1 MAILIPSLSTCVSR
15 MTSGERRF
23 GTRLEEKLENDYLC
37 WYDVSIGERNQHPDF
52 IVFHPSRGLL
62 VLEVKDWRVGTLRS
76 MTKQH
81 ALINTDAGTKEVMNP
96 LEQARQYL
104 YAVTNK
110 LERDPLL
117 VWPSGSLKGKFF
129 FPYGIGV
136 VLSNISRKQF
146 DEGDLGAVLPAHLV
160 ICQDDMLES
169 VDAEAFQARLWGM
182 FPVKFKMKLSM
193 PQIDRVRWHIFPEVR
208 LGAQAGLFD
217 EADQT
222 TTEIPDLIRVMDLQ
236 QEQLARSLGDGHRVI
251 HGVAGSGK
259 TLILGYRAEHLAK
272 LCRRPIAILCYN
284 KTLAA
289 KLSDTIAQK
298 GLADKV
304 VAVNF
309 HVWCVR
315 QLATYNVEQ
324 PEKTGNL
331 DTFFED
337 CVEKVISGVDRDLIP
352 RGQYD
357 AILIDEGHDFKPA
370 WFKLI
375 VQMVN
380 PETKSLLVLY
390 DDAQSIYHH
399 AKRLKFS
406 FSSVG
411 IQAAGRTTILKLNY
425 RNTAEI
431 LAVARAFAAELLTAH
446 NTEDDEAP
454 TVQPMSTG
462 RHGPKPVLVQLP
474 SLEKEA
480 EFLADK
486 LAAANKTGTPWS
498 EMGLIYRRQGVGKVL
513 AEVLKRRAIPF
524 QAPQMSKWST
534 YAPNHNSVKL
544 VTMHSSKGLE
554 FALVGIPGLGAAL
567 KDGDAVEDEARLLYV
582 AMTRATHELVM
593 TCDGMTSHTEKLQR
607 AMSVLQAM

>member
-1 MAILIPSLSTCVSR
+1 MATLIPSLSTCTAR
-15 MTSGERRF
+15 MTTGERRF
-23 GTRLEEKLENDYLC
+23 ATRLEDKLDEDYWC
-37 WYDVSIGERNQHPDF
+37 WYDVSIGPRSQHPDF
-52 IVFHPSRGLL
+52 VVFHPSRGLL
-62 VLEVKDWRVGTLRS
+62 VLEVKDWRASTLLS
-76 MTKQH
+76 MNKQH
-81 ALINTDAGTKEVMNP
+81 ALIETGNGPKEVMNP

-110 LERDPLL
+110 LERDPML

-136 VLSNISRKQF
+136 VLSNITRKQF
-146 DEGDLGAVLPAHLV
+146 DDGQLGECLPSHLV
-160 ICQDDMLES
+160 ICQDEMTES

-182 FPVKFKMKLSM
+182 FPVKFKMKLSL
-193 PQIDRVRWHIFPEVR
+193 PQVDRVRWHMFPEVR
-208 LGAQAGLFD
+208 IGAQADLFD
-217 EADQT
+217 GEGQT
-222 TTEIPDLIRVMDLQ
+222 ITEIPDLIRVMDLQ

-272 LCRRPIAILCYN
+272 ICTRPIAILCYN
-284 KTLAA
+284 KSLAA
-289 KLSDTIAQK
+289 KLASTIEQK
-298 GLADKV
+298 GLTGKV

-309 HVWCVR
+309 HAWCVR
-315 QLATYNVEQ
+315 QLDTYHVEK
-324 PEKTGNL
+324 PEKTGTL
-331 DTFFED
+331 DAFFEA
-337 CVEKVISGVDRDLIP
+337 CVDNVIRGVDRDLIP

-357 AILIDEGHDFKPA
+357 AVLIDEGHDFKPE

-380 PETKSLLVLY
+380 PDTKSLLVLY
-390 DDAQSIYHH
+390 DDAQSIYH
-399 AKRLKFS
+399 KTKKLKFS

-411 IQAAGRTTILKLNY
+411 VQAAGRTTILKLNY

-462 RHGPKPVLVQLP
+462 RNGPKPLLVQLP
-474 SLEKEA
+474 SLQKEA

-486 LAAANKTGTPWS
+486 FIAANKTGTPWN
-498 EMGLIYRRQGVGKVL
+498 EMGMLYRRQGVGKVL
-513 AEVLKRRAIPF
+513 AEVLKARAIPY
-524 QAPQMSKWST
+524 QAPQMTKWAT
-534 YAPNHNSVKL
+534 YSPTHDSIKL
-544 VTMHSSKGLE
+544 ITMHSSKGLE
-554 FALVGIPGLGAAL
+554 FSLVGIPGLGAAL
-567 KDGDAVEDEARLLYV
+567 KEEETLEDEARLLYV

-593 TCDGMTSHTEKLQR
+593 TCDGVTPHTEKLQR
-607 AMSVLQAM
+607 AMTVLDAM